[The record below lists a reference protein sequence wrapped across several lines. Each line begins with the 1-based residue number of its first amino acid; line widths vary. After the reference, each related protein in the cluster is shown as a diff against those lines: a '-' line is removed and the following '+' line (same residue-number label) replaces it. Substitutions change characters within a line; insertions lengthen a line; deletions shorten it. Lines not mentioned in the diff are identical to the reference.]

1 LSSKSSI
8 SLASKDVSRL
18 NYIALYAL
26 EGWLAGDSEMKNEL
40 AAIAG
45 EDPSPLIQEQF
56 LNIYLIL
63 GIMKDGLNFYLQEK
77 EYKAEKTPAEAKNS
91 IKRLSKRVDQLLD
104 TLNEMLSHEIHAS
117 IVLKI
122 MTLEHADILS
132 LKTNAL
138 QLLLNKTADFQF

>member
-8 SLASKDVSRL
+8 SLTSKDVSRL

-26 EGWLAGDSEMKNEL
+26 EGWLAGDGEMKNEL
-40 AAIAG
+40 AAG

>member
-1 LSSKSSI
+1 MSSKSSI
-8 SLASKDVSRL
+8 SLTSKDVSRL

-26 EGWLAGDSEMKNEL
+26 EGWLAGDGEMKNEL

-91 IKRLSKRVDQLLD
+91 IKRLSKRVD
-104 TLNEMLSHEIHAS
+104 
-117 IVLKI
+117 
-122 MTLEHADILS
+122 
-132 LKTNAL
+132 
-138 QLLLNKTADFQF
+138 

>member
-1 LSSKSSI
+1 
-8 SLASKDVSRL
+8 
-18 NYIALYAL
+18 
-26 EGWLAGDSEMKNEL
+26 
-40 AAIAG
+40 
-45 EDPSPLIQEQF
+45 